1 MAVIVEVRLYM
12 TLAYIGTT
20 ELKRKIKEIIR
31 DITYTVNKQRPKKFR
46 LAGKESGNC
55 KVSAKKRET
64 LVTVTWG
71 WKP

>member
-31 DITYTVNKQRPKKFR
+31 DITYTVNKQRPK
-46 LAGKESGNC
+46 LNSDLPGKSQEIV
-55 KVSAKKRET
+55 K
-64 LVTVTWG
+64 
-71 WKP
+71 